1 MPEVQTAVSKAA
13 QTAAENVIKQGGSK
27 EEANAAANKAAQ
39 AAVTA
44 AANLEKQNPNAK
56 GADLANAAQ
65 QASKPVV
72 EAFQK
77 DKNAKVDQ
85 IMPKP
90 ADKPAAKPAEPK
102 PEEAG
107 AKPAEPAAS
116 ELDVMLRFGVGKVF
130 VSGSG
135 WGSWHVHLG
144 MLNPNCT
151 AFTTVFVR
159 SRVDLDFVTF
169 DFSSWSS

>member
-1 MPEVQTAVSKAA
+1 
-13 QTAAENVIKQGGSK
+13 VIKQGGSK

-65 QASKPVV
+65 QASRPVV
-72 EAFQK
+72 DAFQT

-90 ADKPAAKPAEPK
+90 GDKPAAKPADKPAAAK

-116 ELDVMLRFGVGKVF
+116 RLGVTQGGAGVCYGAN
-130 VSGSG
+130 VD
-135 WGSWHVHLG
+135 G
-144 MLNPNCT
+144 MCT
-151 AFTTVFVR
+151 
-159 SRVDLDFVTF
+159 
-169 DFSSWSS
+169 